1 MDGPQSG
8 SAELS
13 SPKILRMRLLLA
25 LFLLATPLLLRAQY
39 TVIVPA
45 DVRLI
50 TADSIFNMGTGGP
63 VFNYSFLVCAG
74 KKLKVTGVSTYLARF
89 YLEEGATLDIDTN
102 AFSFFIVGDYF
113 LKQNSSLDMNKHLG
127 SPIDTLMVQNTVT
140 VLDTQN
146 MVPTALLPCTT
157 LTFDYSLLPGATSS
171 CNPPLGI
178 PYASAEEGISL
189 QVLPFGQ
196 LRLHCSAS
204 DRFQLFDMTGRPVLS
219 TLLDR
224 DGSGLAETA
233 WLPSGIYAY
242 RFMAGSH
249 SLRTGLLRLP

>member
-1 MDGPQSG
+1 
-8 SAELS
+8 
-13 SPKILRMRLLLA
+13 MRLLLA
-25 LFLLATPLLLRAQY
+25 LFLLTTPLMLRAQY

-45 DVRLI
+45 DARLI
-50 TADSIFNMGTGGP
+50 TTDSIFNMGAGGP

-89 YLEEGATLDIDTN
+89 FLEEGAMLDVDTN

-113 LKQNSSLDMNKHLG
+113 MKQNSTLDMNKHLG
-127 SPIDTLMVQNTVT
+127 SPIDTLMVQNAVT
-140 VLDTQN
+140 ILDTQN
-146 MVPTALLPCTT
+146 IVPTAPLPCTV

-178 PYASAEEGISL
+178 PSASGEEGLSV
-189 QVLPFGQ
+189 QVLPSGQ
-196 LRLHCSAS
+196 LRLHGSAS

-219 TLLDR
+219 ASLER
-224 DGSGLAETA
+224 DGSGLAEAA

-242 RFMAGSH
+242 RFMAGGH